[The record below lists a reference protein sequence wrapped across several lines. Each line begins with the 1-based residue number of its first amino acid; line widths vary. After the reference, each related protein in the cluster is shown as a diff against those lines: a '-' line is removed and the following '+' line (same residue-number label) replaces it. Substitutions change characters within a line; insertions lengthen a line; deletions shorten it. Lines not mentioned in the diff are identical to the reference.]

1 MSQAVYPGTFDPVT
15 FGHLDLIERGST
27 LFDRL
32 IVAVAVNPEKTPVFT
47 AEERVETIRELVKP
61 FPNVRVDHFTGLV
74 VEYVRRQGS
83 QVILRGLRTVSD
95 FEFEFQM
102 ALTNRTFA
110 PDIETVFVMP
120 NQRYS
125 FISSRL
131 IKGALLAGGDVSK
144 FVPPQVEAM
153 LRRKLGRTP

>member
-1 MSQAVYPGTFDPVT
+1 MSRAVYPGTFDPIT

-27 LFDRL
+27 LFDEL
-32 IVAVAVNPEKTPVFT
+32 IVAVAVNPDKAPLFSM
-47 AEERVETIRELVKP
+47 EERVEVIRELITP
-61 FPNVRVDHFTGLV
+61 FPNVRVDHFEGLV
-74 VEYVRRQGS
+74 VEYVRRQGY

-95 FEFEFQM
+95 FEYEFQM

-110 PDIETVFVMP
+110 PDVETVFVMP

-131 IKGALLAGGDVSK
+131 IKGALLAGGNVSK
-144 FVPPQVEAM
+144 FVPPQVEEM
-153 LRRKLGRTP
+153 LRRKLARES